1 MAEINNEQAQAFR
14 EQLVQL
20 AAEKRLR
27 AHSTLSE
34 SIYEATEELYA
45 GLSKEQRAA
54 LPYRGC
60 PTRCL
65 GLIDWEAEDN
75 HYRDCAWISCRECVA
90 LCNPTL
96 VKEVI
101 DKLYNLQEQKQNS
114 LNEEEETND

>member
-20 AAEKRLR
+20 AAERHLR

-34 SIYEATEELYA
+34 IIYEATEELYT
-45 GLSKEQRAA
+45 GLSKEQRAT
-54 LPYRGC
+54 LPGRGC
-60 PTRCL
+60 STGCL

-75 HYRDCAWISCRECVA
+75 HYRNCAWMSCHECIA

-101 DKLYNLQEQKQNS
+101 EKTEKLYNEQVSK
-114 LNEEEETND
+114 EVEHE